1 MEFDMEQIQTILT
14 EYGLRLALALVILFV
29 GWIFSK
35 WAYALTARALGKRSV
50 DEALKRFIA
59 QLIKYAVLAAA
70 AIAALSQLG
79 IQMAGFLALL
89 GAAGLAVG
97 LALQGSLSN
106 FAAGVMILLFRPFTI
121 GDRISGGGHT
131 GKVEEIGLFATILH
145 TPDNEKIII
154 PNSQVTGDSI
164 VNFTTL
170 GTLRGDVSIGVGYGS
185 DLTKAF
191 EVLEKAARR
200 CDLVLEDP
208 APKVVFSGFG
218 ASSLDMNVK
227 VWANTADL
235 YNMLHQV
242 KVNVYDDLNAA
253 GVDIPF
259 DQIVVHQAPD
269 E

>member
-1 MEFDMEQIQTILT
+1 MAIDMDQVWIYVINYSYLLVT
-14 EYGLRLALALVILFV
+14 ALIILFV
-29 GWIFSK
+29 GWVVSK
-35 WAYALTARALGKRSV
+35 WAYSLTSRSLGKRSV
-50 DEALKRFIA
+50 DEALKRFIS
-59 QLIKYAVLAAA
+59 QLVKYAVLAAA
-70 AIAALSQLG
+70 AIAALSQIG

-121 GDRISGGGHT
+121 GDKVTGGGHT
-131 GKVEEIGLFATILH
+131 GKVEEIGLFATVMI

-154 PNSQVTGDSI
+154 PNSRVTGDSI
-164 VNFTTL
+164 VNHTTL
-170 GTLRGDVSIGVGYGS
+170 GTLRGDVSIGVAYGT
-185 DLTKAF
+185 DLTQALQ
-191 EVLEKAARR
+191 VLQGAAER
-200 CDLVLEDP
+200 CQLVLEDP

-218 ASSLDMNVK
+218 ASSLDINVK
-227 VWANTADL
+227 VWATSADL

-253 GVDIPF
+253 GIDIPF
-259 DQIVVHQAPD
+259 DQIVVHQAG